1 MFNFQFPFF
10 QTEHINEVIKN
21 GFMTSEEYILEQI
34 KEFESS
40 IKRRNMVK
48 GYEYFTGRH
57 DVLLK
62 KRTAI
67 GIGGEPTEIHNVP
80 NNRIVDNQYR
90 KLVIQKVNYLL
101 GKPITLNSNN
111 SKLNKALKEIFNADF
126 DMTLKAICEDSL
138 NCGLGWLFTGY
149 DSNGNFTFKRISP
162 WELVPIWEDSQHKI
176 LSYAIRFYDVVN
188 YENKKRITRRKI
200 EIYDKKGIS
209 RFYIDRGKMVHDG
222 KKWFT
227 PYFCNSKQGYGWERI
242 PLIAFKYNH
251 CEEPLILRVKC
262 LQDGLNILES
272 NFLNSMEEDPRN
284 TILVLKNYDGENLGE
299 FRQNLSTY
307 GAVKVRTI
315 DGAMG
320 GVETLSIQVNAE
332 NYKAIIDIFKKAVIE
347 NGMGYDAKDDKLSGN
362 PNQLNIKSMYSDI
375 DIDANN
381 MEMEYQSSLMKVIW
395 FVKQHLANTGRGN
408 FGDIETKP
416 IFNRDMLINE
426 SEAIDNCIKS
436 LNIISKETAISKHPW
451 VEDLEKELKRV
462 EKAKEEKSGE
472 QNLHKPQGDNIQS

>member
-1 MFNFQFPFF
+1 M
-10 QTEHINEVIKN
+10 
-21 GFMTSEEYILEQI
+21 
-34 KEFESS
+34 
-40 IKRRNMVK
+40 
-48 GYEYFTGRH
+48 
-57 DVLLK
+57 
-62 KRTAI
+62 
-67 GIGGEPTEIHNVP
+67 
-80 NNRIVDNQYR
+80 
-90 KLVIQKVNYLL
+90 
-101 GKPITLNSNN
+101 
-111 SKLNKALKEIFNADF
+111 
-126 DMTLKAICEDSL
+126 
-138 NCGLGWLFTGY
+138 
-149 DSNGNFTFKRISP
+149 
-162 WELVPIWEDSQHKI
+162 KI
-176 LSYAIRFYDVVN
+176 
-188 YENKKRITRRKI
+188 KKRITRRKI

-227 PYFCNSKQGYGWERI
+227 PYFCTNKQGYGWERI

-320 GVETLSIQVNAE
+320 GVETLSIQVNAD

-347 NGMGYDAKDDKLSGN
+347 NGMGYDAKDEKLSGN

-381 MEMEYQSSLMKVIW
+381 MEMEYQCSLMKVIW

-462 EKAKEEKSGE
+462 KKAKEENSGE

>member
-1 MFNFQFPFF
+1 
-10 QTEHINEVIKN
+10 
-21 GFMTSEEYILEQI
+21 MTSEEYILEQI

-40 IKRRNMVK
+40 IKRRNMIK

-101 GKPITLNSNN
+101 GKPITLNSSN
-111 SKLNKALKEIFNADF
+111 SKLNKVLKEIFNADF

-149 DSNGNFTFKRISP
+149 DSNGNFAFKRINP
-162 WELVPIWEDSQHKI
+162 WELVPIWEDSEHKA

-200 EIYDKKGIS
+200 EVYDRKGIS

-222 KKWFT
+222 KEWFT
-227 PYFCNSKQGYGWERI
+227 PYFCTSKQGYGWEKI

-332 NYKAIIDIFKKAVIE
+332 NYKVIIDLLKKAIIE
-347 NGMGYDAKDDKLSGN
+347 NAMGYDAKDDRLSGN
-362 PNQLNIKSMYSDI
+362 ANQMNIQSMYSDI
-375 DIDANN
+375 DLDANK
-381 MEMEYQSSLMKVIW
+381 METEYKASLQRLLW
-395 FVKQHLANTGRGN
+395 FVNAYLSQTGQGDY
-408 FGDIETKP
+408 FGEDVEIV
-416 IFNRDMLINE
+416 FNRDVLINE
-426 SEAIDNCIKS
+426 GEAIDNCVKS
-436 LNIISKETAISKHPW
+436 LNVLSKETVVKNHPW
-451 VEDLEKELKRV
+451 VNDVSTEMELIQKQND
-462 EKAKEEKSGE
+462 EEYSIK
-472 QNLHKPQGDNIQS
+472 LDNIKAGDSIGEE